1 MNKLI
6 NITEL
11 SKLLGLV
18 DTKTK
23 KPSNHILRYWEKQF
37 KDIKP
42 TVLKKRRYYSK
53 KQIEKIKM
61 IKFLLKEKG
70 MTINGVKNILKSK
83 INTLDDYNSISL
95 KADYHKNNIKLK
107 TKKILDQIKRLKKDG
122 KKNTY

>member
-1 MNKLI
+1 MDKLI

-42 TVLKKRRYYSK
+42 TVLKNRRYYSK

-70 MTINGVKNILKSK
+70 MTINGVKSILKSK

-95 KADYHKNNIKLK
+95 KADYYKTNIKLK
-107 TKKILDQIKRLKKDG
+107 TEKILDQIKRLKKDG

>member
-1 MNKLI
+1 MDKLI

-70 MTINGVKNILKSK
+70 MTINGVKSILKSK

>member
-1 MNKLI
+1 MDKLI

-23 KPSNHILRYWEKQF
+23 RPSNHILRYWEKQF

-42 TVLKKRRYYSK
+42 TVLKNRRYYSK

-95 KADYHKNNIKLK
+95 KADYHKTNIKLK

>member
-1 MNKLI
+1 MDKLI

-18 DTKTK
+18 DAKTK
-23 KPSNHILRYWEKQF
+23 RPSNHILRYWEKQF

-42 TVLKKRRYYSK
+42 TVLKNRRYYSK

-70 MTINGVKNILKSK
+70 MTINGVKSILKSK

-95 KADYHKNNIKLK
+95 KADYYKTNIKLK
-107 TKKILDQIKRLKKDG
+107 TEKILDQIKRLKKDC
-122 KKNTY
+122 KKKTY

>member
-1 MNKLI
+1 MDKLI

-95 KADYHKNNIKLK
+95 KADYHRANIKLK

>member
-1 MNKLI
+1 MDKLI

-70 MTINGVKNILKSK
+70 MTINGVKNILKLK

>member
-1 MNKLI
+1 MDKLI